1 MLFLLVLYFHAASKL
16 SGDLSGNTKMPS
28 GIFGQ
33 NLQKRSKAE
42 PVNITIDFTYWE

>member
-1 MLFLLVLYFHAASKL
+1 MLFLLVLYFHTASKL

-42 PVNITIDFTYWE
+42 PVNITIDFTYSE